1 MICCSGEEE
10 KQRGKIRNAKNE
22 YLRCNNVAF
31 EETVKS
37 VKGTR
42 HLDTKEKV
50 LQMEG
55 IANTKTYRVSE
66 VCEEQGDS

>member
-1 MICCSGEEE
+1 MTCCSGEEE
-10 KQRGKIRNAKNE
+10 KQRGKRRNVKKE

-50 LQMEG
+50 VPDG
-55 IANTKTYRVSE
+55 GNSKYKN
-66 VCEEQGDS
+66 